1 MARLILMQRLVTA
14 GVAPAEAARWAQR
27 SPLSAYSVSARSVS
41 AYSLPALQPALS
53 PVPAPRSGAR
63 GGQALTLRDADPVAW
78 SLGRAALRL
87 DALGARDIVTGTV
100 GERGVAGAWND
111 VLRPV
116 LVAVGARAA
125 SGTDLVEV
133 EHILSGCISAVFAS
147 VPRPSCDTPVRLLL
161 SCADEE
167 QHSLPIEALA
177 AALAQRGIPTRVLG
191 ARVPP
196 GAVRATVRRTGP
208 AAVLLWAHTPATAD
222 PKQLDELVTGRG
234 RPTLV
239 VAAGPGW
246 EPDALP
252 PDVAVPESLLAA
264 ADLLAAAA
272 G

>member
-1 MARLILMQRLVTA
+1 V
-14 GVAPAEAARWAQR
+14 
-27 SPLSAYSVSARSVS
+27 
-41 AYSLPALQPALS
+41 PALQPALS
-53 PVPAPRSGAR
+53 PVPSPRSGAR
-63 GGQALTLRDADPVAW
+63 GGQTLTLRDADPVARG
-78 SLGRAALRL
+78 LGRAALRL

-100 GERGVAGAWND
+100 GERGVVGAWND

-116 LVAVGARAA
+116 LVAVGERAA

-177 AALAQRGIPTRVLG
+177 AALAQRGVPTRVLG

-246 EPDALP
+246 NPDALP